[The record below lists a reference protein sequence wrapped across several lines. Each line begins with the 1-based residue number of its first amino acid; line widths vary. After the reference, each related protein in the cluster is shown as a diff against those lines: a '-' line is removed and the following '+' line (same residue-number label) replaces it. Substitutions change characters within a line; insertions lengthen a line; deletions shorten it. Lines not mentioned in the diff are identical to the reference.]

1 MIKTIHMQNDVNI
14 FVFRTNINTHLD
26 KQVVK
31 ELLGN
36 NEGIMEWSVD
46 LQDCDRVLRVV
57 TPTKTAEDI
66 IELITGT
73 GYECH
78 ELE

>member
-1 MIKTIHMQNDVNI
+1 MGNIKHI
-14 FVFRTNINTHLD
+14 FVFKTNIHSHYD
-26 KQVVK
+26 KLIITERLERKK
-31 ELLGN
+31 EI
-36 NEGIMEWSVD
+36 EEWSID

-57 TPTKTAEDI
+57 TPSITAEEI
-66 IELITGT
+66 IELIKET

>member
-1 MIKTIHMQNDVNI
+1 MKNITNI
-14 FVFRTNINTHLD
+14 FVFKTNINTLYD
-26 KQVVK
+26 KLVVK
-31 ELLGN
+31 EVLTARLQI
-36 NEGIMEWSVD
+36 EEWSVD

-57 TPTKTAEDI
+57 TPCNTPNEI
-66 IELITGT
+66 IELITET